1 MATLNNRQNTL
12 QFSKPDK
19 GNGVVIM
26 DRVDY
31 INKLYNIV
39 NDPSKFTKLT
49 VDPTEKRESRLQNF
63 LYRLHKKGE
72 LDDASYK
79 QLRPTGSCPSKLY
92 GLPKIHK
99 KILH

>member
-1 MATLNNRQNTL
+1 MAYKGLQQNTDIII
-12 QFSKPDK
+12 SKPDK

-39 NDPSKFTKLT
+39 NDPSKFTELT

-72 LDDASYK
+72 LDDASYV
-79 QLRPTGSCPSKLY
+79 QLDLVPQNYTDFLKYIR
-92 GLPKIHK
+92 